1 VSLILEDPIKYKEMR
16 DRFQKE
22 DEDTLKNTITLMRN
36 MSDSEI
42 EEFLEFLGKFFHRI
56 RLNNNMTLRSFCIK
70 YNLSSVAVANIERGL
85 SLPNLDLMDIYL
97 RDDIKEKRMTQEKIV
112 MLRKQ
117 IDCCDETLVKILSQR
132 FKYVSDIFDIKKEE
146 NMLTVD
152 LDRFYE
158 IVHNSRKIAIKE
170 SINPDLIEEILNT
183 IHKYSIKFINDKI
196 TNITL

>member
-1 VSLILEDPIKYKEMR
+1 MR

-97 RDDIKEKRMTQEKIV
+97 RDDIKEKKNDSGKDSDAEKA
-112 MLRKQ
+112 
-117 IDCCDETLVKILSQR
+117 D
-132 FKYVSDIFDIKKEE
+132 
-146 NMLTVD
+146 
-152 LDRFYE
+152 
-158 IVHNSRKIAIKE
+158 
-170 SINPDLIEEILNT
+170 
-183 IHKYSIKFINDKI
+183 
-196 TNITL
+196 